1 MNGMKMKVLT
11 ISSNLGVATYKVHDT
26 HMGLDYVSLYISKHK
41 DQLILPIRFTILP
54 DDED

>member
-26 HMGLDYVSLYISKHK
+26 HMGLDYVSLYISKNK
-41 DQLILPIRFTILP
+41 DQLTLPIRFTILP